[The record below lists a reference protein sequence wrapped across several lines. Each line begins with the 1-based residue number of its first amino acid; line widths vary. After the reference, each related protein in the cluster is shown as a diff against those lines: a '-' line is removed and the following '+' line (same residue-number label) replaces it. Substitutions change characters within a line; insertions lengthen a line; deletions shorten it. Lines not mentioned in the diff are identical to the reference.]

1 MESKAGS
8 IIVLSGGTSSRF
20 GADKSQAMLGHQQ
33 LIHHILT
40 GIPKEFEIII
50 VGADPL
56 FTPASY
62 RCVQE
67 NPVGGGPVAG
77 IAAALEL
84 CESEIVGVLA
94 TDMPFAGAHMIHLL
108 SAMTSQ
114 DDAIMFVDS
123 KGFKQPLAAL
133 YRRESLENAL
143 SKTGNPHG
151 ASMRTLISDLKI
163 HEVHMSPEIEKA
175 MIDVDTPHDLVVAME
190 YLAKL

>member
-20 GADKSQAMLGHQQ
+20 GADKSQAILGNQQ
-33 LIHHILT
+33 LIHHVLT
-40 GIPKEFEIII
+40 GIPKEFEIVI

-62 RCVQE
+62 RCIQE

-108 SAMTSQ
+108 SAMTSH
-114 DDAIMFVDS
+114 DDAIMFIDS

-143 SKTGNPHG
+143 TKIGNPHG
-151 ASMRTLISDLKI
+151 ASMRTLISDLNI

-175 MIDVDTPHDLVVAME
+175 MIDVDTPDDLVVAME

>member
-20 GADKSQAMLGHQQ
+20 GADKSQAILGHQQ
-33 LIHHILT
+33 LIHHILM

-67 NPVGGGPVAG
+67 SPAGGGPVAG

-114 DDAIMFVDS
+114 DDAIMFIDS
-123 KGFKQPLAAL
+123 KGFKQSLAAL

-143 SKTGNPHG
+143 TKIGNPHG
-151 ASMRTLISDLKI
+151 ASMRTLISELNI

-175 MIDVDTPHDLVVAME
+175 MIDVDTPDDLVVAME

>member
-20 GADKSQAMLGHQQ
+20 GADKSQAILGHQQ
-33 LIHHILT
+33 LIHHILA

-67 NPVGGGPVAG
+67 SPAGGGPVAG

-108 SAMTSQ
+108 SAMTSY

-133 YRRESLENAL
+133 YRREALENAL
-143 SKTGNPHG
+143 STIGNSHG
-151 ASMRTLISDLKI
+151 ASMRTLISHLKI
-163 HEVHMSPEIEKA
+163 HEVQMSPEI
-175 MIDVDTPHDLVVAME
+175 
-190 YLAKL
+190 

>member
-20 GADKSQAMLGHQQ
+20 GADKSQAILGHQQ
-33 LIHHILT
+33 LIHHTLT

-56 FTPASY
+56 FTLASY

-108 SAMTSQ
+108 SAMTSH

-133 YRRESLENAL
+133 YRREALENAL
-143 SKTGNPHG
+143 SKIGNPHG
-151 ASMRTLISDLKI
+151 ASMRTLISHLNI
-163 HEVHMSPEIEKA
+163 HEIPMSPEIEKA

>member
-133 YRRESLENAL
+133 YRREALENAL
-143 SKTGNPHG
+143 SKIGNPHG

>member
-20 GADKSQAMLGHQQ
+20 GADKSQAILGHQQ

-67 NPVGGGPVAG
+67 SPAGGGPVAG

-108 SAMTSQ
+108 SAMTSH

-133 YRRESLENAL
+133 YRREALENAL
-143 SKTGNPHG
+143 STIGNPHG
-151 ASMRTLISDLKI
+151 ASMRTLISHLKI
-163 HEVHMSPEIEKA
+163 HEVQMSPEIEMA
-175 MIDVDTPHDLVVAME
+175 MIDIDTPHDLMVAME
-190 YLAKL
+190 YLAKI

>member
-20 GADKSQAMLGHQQ
+20 GADKSQAILGHQQ

-67 NPVGGGPVAG
+67 SPAGGGPVAG

-123 KGFKQPLAAL
+123 KGFKQSLAAL
-133 YRRESLENAL
+133 YRREALENAL
-143 SKTGNPHG
+143 TKIGNPHG
-151 ASMRTLISDLKI
+151 ASMRTLISDLNI

>member
-1 MESKAGS
+1 MESRAGS

-62 RCVQE
+62 HCVHE
-67 NPVGGGPVAG
+67 SPVGGGPVAG

-108 SAMTSQ
+108 SAMTSH

-143 SKTGNPHG
+143 TKIGNPHG
-151 ASMRTLISDLKI
+151 ASMRTLISDLNI

-175 MIDVDTPHDLVVAME
+175 MIDVDTPEDLVVAME

>member
-56 FTPASY
+56 FTLASY

-108 SAMTSQ
+108 SAMTSH
-114 DDAIMFVDS
+114 DDAIIFVDS
-123 KGFKQPLAAL
+123 EGFKQPLAAL
-133 YRRESLENAL
+133 YRREGLETAL
-143 SKTGNPHG
+143 SKIGNPHG
-151 ASMRTLISDLKI
+151 ASMRTLISHLNI
-163 HEVHMSPEIEKA
+163 HEIPMSPEIEKA
-175 MIDVDTPHDLVVAME
+175 MIDVDTPPDLVIAME

>member
-20 GADKSQAMLGHQQ
+20 GTDKSQAMLGHQQ

-40 GIPKEFEIII
+40 GIPKEFEIIV

-56 FTPASY
+56 FPEIAY
-62 RCVQE
+62 RCVRE

-108 SAMTSQ
+108 SAMTSH
-114 DDAIMFVDS
+114 DDAIMYVDS
-123 KGFKQPLAAL
+123 QGYKQPLAAL

-143 SKTGNPHG
+143 SIIGNPHG
-151 ASMRTLISDLKI
+151 ASMRTLISHLNI
-163 HEVHMSPEIEKA
+163 HEIHMSPEIEKA

-190 YLAKL
+190 YLAKI

>member
-20 GADKSQAMLGHQQ
+20 GADKSQAILGNQQ

-40 GIPKEFEIII
+40 GIPKEFEIIV

-62 RCVQE
+62 RCIQE

-108 SAMTSQ
+108 SAMTSH
-114 DDAIMFVDS
+114 DDAIMFIDS

-133 YRRESLENAL
+133 YRLESLENAL
-143 SKTGNPHG
+143 SKIGNPHG
-151 ASMRTLISDLKI
+151 ASMRTLISDLSI

-175 MIDVDTPHDLVVAME
+175 MIDVDTPDDLVVAME

>member
-56 FTPASY
+56 FTLASY

-108 SAMTSQ
+108 SAMTSH

-133 YRRESLENAL
+133 YRREALENAL
-143 SKTGNPHG
+143 SKIGSSHG
-151 ASMRTLISDLKI
+151 ASMRTLISDLNI

-175 MIDVDTPHDLVVAME
+175 MIDVDTPDDLVVAME

>member
-56 FTPASY
+56 FTPAFY
-62 RCVQE
+62 RCIQE

-108 SAMTSQ
+108 SAMTSH

-123 KGFKQPLAAL
+123 KDFKQPLAAL
-133 YRRESLENAL
+133 YRREALENAL
-143 SKTGNPHG
+143 SKIGNPHG
-151 ASMRTLISDLKI
+151 ASMRTLISDLNI
-163 HEVHMSPEIEKA
+163 HKVHMSPEIEKA

>member
-20 GADKSQAMLGHQQ
+20 GADKSQAILGNQQ

-62 RCVQE
+62 RCIQE

-77 IAAALEL
+77 IAAALEM

-108 SAMTSQ
+108 SAMTSH
-114 DDAIMFVDS
+114 DDAIMYVDS
-123 KGFKQPLAAL
+123 QGYKQPLAAL

-143 SKTGNPHG
+143 SAIGNPHG
-151 ASMRTLISDLKI
+151 ASMRTLISHLNI
-163 HEVHMSPEIEKA
+163 HEIHMSPEIEKA

-190 YLAKL
+190 YLAKI

>member
-1 MESKAGS
+1 MESRAGS

-20 GADKSQAMLGHQQ
+20 GADKSQAILGHQQ
-33 LIHHILT
+33 LIHHILA
-40 GIPKEFEIII
+40 GVPKEFEIII

-67 NPVGGGPVAG
+67 SPAGGGPVAG

-108 SAMTSQ
+108 SAITSH

-133 YRRESLENAL
+133 YRREALENAL
-143 SKTGNPHG
+143 STIGNPHG
-151 ASMRTLISDLKI
+151 ASMRTLISHLKI
-163 HEVHMSPEIEKA
+163 HEVQMSPEIEMA
-175 MIDVDTPHDLVVAME
+175 MIDIDTPHDLMVAME
-190 YLAKL
+190 YLAKI

>member
-56 FTPASY
+56 FTPAFY
-62 RCVQE
+62 RCIQE

-94 TDMPFAGAHMIHLL
+94 TDMPFAGAQMIHLL
-108 SAMTSQ
+108 SAMTSH

-143 SKTGNPHG
+143 SKIGNPHG
-151 ASMRTLISDLKI
+151 ASMRTLISGLNI
-163 HEVHMSPEIEKA
+163 HEVQMSPEIEKA
-175 MIDVDTPHDLVVAME
+175 MIDIDTPEDLVVAME

>member
-40 GIPKEFEIII
+40 GIPKEFEIIV

-56 FTPASY
+56 FPEIAY
-62 RCVQE
+62 RCVRE

-108 SAMTSQ
+108 SAMTSH
-114 DDAIMFVDS
+114 DDAIMYVDS
-123 KGFKQPLAAL
+123 QGYKQPLAAL

-143 SKTGNPHG
+143 STIGNPHG
-151 ASMRTLISDLKI
+151 ASMRTLISHLNI
-163 HEVHMSPEIEKA
+163 HEIHMSPEIEKA

>member
-20 GADKSQAMLGHQQ
+20 GADKSQAILGHQQ

-40 GIPKEFEIII
+40 GIPKEFEIIV

-67 NPVGGGPVAG
+67 SPAGGGPVAG

-108 SAMTSQ
+108 SAMTSH

-143 SKTGNPHG
+143 SKIGNPHG
-151 ASMRTLISDLKI
+151 ASMRTLISDLII

-175 MIDVDTPHDLVVAME
+175 MIDVDTPDDLVVAME

>member
-56 FTPASY
+56 FTPAFY
-62 RCVQE
+62 RCIQE

-94 TDMPFAGAHMIHLL
+94 TDMPFAGAQMIHLL
-108 SAMTSQ
+108 SAMTSH

-133 YRRESLENAL
+133 YRREALENAL
-143 SKTGNPHG
+143 SKIGNPHG
-151 ASMRTLISDLKI
+151 ASMRTLISGLNI
-163 HEVHMSPEIEKA
+163 HEVQMSPEIEKA
-175 MIDVDTPHDLVVAME
+175 MIDIDTPDDLVVAME

>member
-1 MESKAGS
+1 
-8 IIVLSGGTSSRF
+8 
-20 GADKSQAMLGHQQ
+20 MLGHQQ

-40 GIPKEFEIII
+40 GIPKEFEIIV

-56 FTPASY
+56 FPEIAY
-62 RCVQE
+62 RCVRE

-108 SAMTSQ
+108 SAMTSH
-114 DDAIMFVDS
+114 DDAIMYLDS
-123 KGFKQPLAAL
+123 QGYKQPLAAL

-143 SKTGNPHG
+143 SIIGNPHG
-151 ASMRTLISDLKI
+151 ASMRTLISHLNI
-163 HEVHMSPEIEKA
+163 HEIHMSPEIEKA

-190 YLAKL
+190 YLAKI

>member
-1 MESKAGS
+1 MESRAGS

-20 GADKSQAMLGHQQ
+20 GADKSQAILGHQQ
-33 LIHHILT
+33 LIHHILA

-50 VGADPL
+50 VGTDPL

-67 NPVGGGPVAG
+67 SPAGGGPVAG

-108 SAMTSQ
+108 SAITSH

-133 YRRESLENAL
+133 YRREALENAL
-143 SKTGNPHG
+143 STIGNPHG
-151 ASMRTLISDLKI
+151 ASMRTLISHLKI
-163 HEVHMSPEIEKA
+163 HEVQMSPEIEMA
-175 MIDVDTPHDLVVAME
+175 MIDIDTPHDLMVAME
-190 YLAKL
+190 YLAKI

>member
-1 MESKAGS
+1 MESRAGS

-20 GADKSQAMLGHQQ
+20 GADKSQAILGHQQ
-33 LIHHILT
+33 LIHHILA

-67 NPVGGGPVAG
+67 SPAGGGPVAG

-108 SAMTSQ
+108 SAITSH

-133 YRRESLENAL
+133 YRREALENAL
-143 SKTGNPHG
+143 STIGNPHG
-151 ASMRTLISDLKI
+151 ASMRTLISHLKI
-163 HEVHMSPEIEKA
+163 HEVQMSPEIEKA
-175 MIDVDTPHDLVVAME
+175 MIDIDTPHDLMVAME
-190 YLAKL
+190 YLAKI

>member
-56 FTPASY
+56 FTPAFY
-62 RCVQE
+62 RCIQE

-108 SAMTSQ
+108 SAMTSH
-114 DDAIMFVDS
+114 DDAIIFVDS
-123 KGFKQPLAAL
+123 EGFKQPLAAL
-133 YRRESLENAL
+133 YRREGLETAL
-143 SKTGNPHG
+143 SKIGNPHG
-151 ASMRTLISDLKI
+151 ASMRTLISHLNI
-163 HEVHMSPEIEKA
+163 HEIHMSPEIEKA

>member
-20 GADKSQAMLGHQQ
+20 GADKSQAILGHQQ
-33 LIHHILT
+33 LIHHILASV
-40 GIPKEFEIII
+40 PEEFEIIV

-56 FTPASY
+56 FSETPY

-84 CESEIVGVLA
+84 CENEIVGVLA
-94 TDMPFAGAHMIHLL
+94 TDMPFAGAHVVHLL
-108 SAMTSQ
+108 SAMTSH
-114 DDAIMFVDS
+114 DDAIMYVDS
-123 KGFKQPLAAL
+123 EGFKQPLAAL
-133 YRRESLENAL
+133 YRREALETAL
-143 SKTGNPHG
+143 SKIGNPHG
-151 ASMRTLISDLKI
+151 ASMRTLISHLNI
-163 HEVHMSPEIEKA
+163 HEIPMSPEIEKA

>member
-20 GADKSQAMLGHQQ
+20 GADKSQAILGHQQ

-67 NPVGGGPVAG
+67 SPAGGGPVAG

-123 KGFKQPLAAL
+123 KGFKQSLAAL
-133 YRRESLENAL
+133 YRREALENAL
-143 SKTGNPHG
+143 TKIGNPHG
-151 ASMRTLISDLKI
+151 ASMRTLISDLNI

-175 MIDVDTPHDLVVAME
+175 MIDVDTPDDLVVAME

>member
-62 RCVQE
+62 RCIQE

-108 SAMTSQ
+108 SAMTSH
-114 DDAIMFVDS
+114 DDAIIFVDS
-123 KGFKQPLAAL
+123 EGFKQPLAAL
-133 YRRESLENAL
+133 YRREGLETAL
-143 SKTGNPHG
+143 SKIGNPHG
-151 ASMRTLISDLKI
+151 ASMRTLISHLNI
-163 HEVHMSPEIEKA
+163 HEIPMSPEIEKA

>member
-56 FTPASY
+56 FTPAFY
-62 RCVQE
+62 RCIQE

-77 IAAALEL
+77 ISAALEL

-108 SAMTSQ
+108 SAMTSH

-123 KGFKQPLAAL
+123 IGFKQPLAAL
-133 YRRESLENAL
+133 YRREALKNAL
-143 SKTGNPHG
+143 SKIGNSHG
-151 ASMRTLISDLKI
+151 ASMRTLISGLNI
-163 HEVHMSPEIEKA
+163 HEVQMSPEIEKA
-175 MIDVDTPHDLVVAME
+175 MIDIDTPDDLVVAME

>member
-20 GADKSQAMLGHQQ
+20 GADKSQAILGNQQ
-33 LIHHILT
+33 LIHHSLT

-62 RCVQE
+62 RCIQE
-67 NPVGGGPVAG
+67 SPAGGGPVAG

-123 KGFKQPLAAL
+123 KGFKQSLAAL

-143 SKTGNPHG
+143 TKIGDPHG
-151 ASMRTLISDLKI
+151 ASMRTLISELNI

-175 MIDVDTPHDLVVAME
+175 MIDVDTPDDLVVAIE

>member
-1 MESKAGS
+1 MESRAGS
-8 IIVLSGGTSSRF
+8 IIVLSGGASSRF
-20 GADKSQAMLGHQQ
+20 GADKSQAILGHQQ
-33 LIHHILT
+33 LIHHILA

-67 NPVGGGPVAG
+67 SPAGGGPVAG

-108 SAMTSQ
+108 SAITSH

-133 YRRESLENAL
+133 YRREALENAL
-143 SKTGNPHG
+143 STIGNPHG
-151 ASMRTLISDLKI
+151 ASMRTLISHLKI
-163 HEVHMSPEIEKA
+163 HEVQMSPEIEKA
-175 MIDVDTPHDLVVAME
+175 MIDIDTPHDLMVAME
-190 YLAKL
+190 YLAKI

>member
-56 FTPASY
+56 FTLASY

-114 DDAIMFVDS
+114 DDSIMFVDS

-143 SKTGNPHG
+143 SKIGNPHG